1 MHISLDSELGRQRRL
16 NQIGEPINTIA
27 TPAAAYSLRSLT
39 GGDPKVV
46 RVRRS
51 SDDDEQDF
59 TASEVASGAMLDYV
73 NTQAIK
79 PLDIRELTS
88 GTSDDGRNGDFLIA
102 KAAYSLRSLGTRQAT
117 IPNDAAPLNADTV
130 VPASGK
136 YVVQV
141 RRNVDGNIK
150 SFTADEIT
158 DGTLASFVNESFT
171 SSLPLDVQGS
181 AAAAYSLRNLSSS
194 YSDEVVEVR
203 RSSNNDTQ
211 KFTANEVTDGTLLSF
226 VNEDIITEQ
235 SDFTSGVDGYAKDSQ
250 GTVSREASFE
260 GKSDVLKY
268 EFASTG
274 RFAIK
279 KTSIA
284 LDLTSSYTISFDY
297 YADSE
302 YNGKFWG
309 IEAAFAA
316 RASASS
322 NSPTVVS
329 GAWTSVTLNVPSG
342 RATGISTLHIR
353 TQDAS
358 DSTYG
363 VTGITANVRF
373 KNIVVTQLTGS
384 GFVKTWYD
392 QAGSNDAVQT
402 DTSKQPKVVNN
413 GNLVTKLGKPSIDF
427 TTTNAVL
434 FSGGF
439 SITEAESS
447 VFAIWQPAKD
457 GADAD
462 ESKNRALFS
471 NISGQIY
478 IASPNTVNKMSFR
491 RFNAIQTFTLA
502 AASLNTPN
510 LHALVGTSSG
520 ANYYFNGSSIYSDTE
535 TGTDA
540 TRHDLYI
547 GNKQNVTSHDTEG
560 YISELIFYDSD
571 QSENRRA
578 LEESIAGHYDGITLG
593 SFSRDGFVRTWY
605 DQSVTT
611 QAGDTAT
618 GNHAI
623 QTTAANQ
630 PKIVNNGSLV
640 ADGSVNALDFE
651 GTSQFFSCSAFGVS
665 GTTSRSIFTT
675 LFRDTN
681 SANNPYLG
689 IGDGITVANGNKWQ
703 LTPEPSVLVFGGNEK
718 YVSSVPSAVELFT
731 NIFAGTNVTDNSF
744 FKNGSEVTA
753 TASSS
758 KTVNTNET
766 LTNIGKSG
774 AGNELYYDGRM
785 AEFIIYNTDQTAN
798 RTAIEANMGSVYG
811 VDLPDGFD
819 PTNDKVNGLVERWYD
834 QSGNNRDSIQS
845 TASFQPIIV
854 DEGVFQD
861 GLKFTHADASDTNNK
876 RLYVPLSQNQLNP
889 FTYVF
894 VGKVTIATASADRN
908 LLGGTRGIQNFP
920 PGTAGISIRAN
931 TDASTSGTVLFRNE
945 TSTTETIRNI
955 SSTTVTVGASAQDFL
970 AFVTFEDNV
979 SGPISE
985 LSVNGNKQNF
995 AYESGLTLNSSKNIG
1010 IMNAT
1015 KDNNSAT
1022 HYTRERSPTGT
1033 CREILVYDTFQSA
1046 NRVALET
1053 NIINHYGIS

>member
-1 MHISLDSELGRQRRL
+1 MHHSLDSALGRDIRL
-16 NQIGEPINTIA
+16 NRIGETINSIA
-27 TPAAAYSLRSLT
+27 TPTAAYSLRSLT
-39 GGDPKVV
+39 GGDPLAV

-51 SDDDEQDF
+51 SNDASAEKDF
-59 TASEVASGAMLDYV
+59 TVSGINSGAL
-73 NTQAIK
+73 
-79 PLDIRELTS
+79 
-88 GTSDDGRNGDFLIA
+88 
-102 KAAYSLRSLGTRQAT
+102 
-117 IPNDAAPLNADTV
+117 LNH
-130 VPASGK
+130 
-136 YVVQV
+136 
-141 RRNVDGNIK
+141 I
-150 SFTADEIT
+150 
-158 DGTLASFVNESFT
+158 
-171 SSLPLDVQGS
+171 
-181 AAAAYSLRNLSSS
+181 
-194 YSDEVVEVR
+194 
-203 RSSNNDTQ
+203 
-211 KFTANEVTDGTLLSF
+211 
-226 VNEDIITEQ
+226 NEDVITEQ
-235 SDFTSGVDGYAKDSQ
+235 SDFTSGVDSYARDSH

-623 QTTAANQ
+623 QSTKSAQ